1 MATLVRWEPFRG
13 LTPAHREIDR
23 LFDEFFGRP
32 LVRWEGEEDGVRRP
46 LVDIA
51 ETDQELV
58 LKAEMPGLDKDKI
71 HVEVLPDR
79 VSIRG
84 EVSEEREEKETT
96 HYCRERTW
104 TRFERSIPLPVEVAS
119 DRVKAIYR
127 DGLLEVHLPKTER
140 AKADTPKP
148 VKIE

>member
-13 LTPAHREIDR
+13 LRTMGQEADR

-32 LVRWEGEEDGVRRP
+32 LVRWEGEEDGVRLP
-46 LVDIA
+46 LIDIA

-79 VSIRG
+79 VSITG

-96 HYCRERTW
+96 HYCRERVW
-104 TRFERSIPLPVEVAS
+104 SRFERSIPLPVEVAS
-119 DRVKAIYR
+119 EQVKASYR
-127 DGLLEVHLPKTER
+127 NGLLEIHLPKTER
-140 AKADTPKP
+140 AKADTPKE